1 MGCAAEGVS
10 SLSMEPETNVS
21 FEEQVRRNVDLLYR
35 FVLRR
40 AASVEDAADLTQETL
55 LQACRSAR
63 SFRGESSFRTWLCGI
78 AQNVCRGHYRRLSR
92 RPPLLAADAGDE
104 EREALMELP
113 DRGPSVESFLEER
126 AERDALRAAIDALPP
141 LQREV
146 ILLKDVE
153 GMSYLEISEVLG
165 VPIGT
170 VRSRIHNATA
180 LLMSR
185 VRAATDAPPE
195 AD

>member
-1 MGCAAEGVS
+1 
-10 SLSMEPETNVS
+10 LSMDPETDAP

-104 EREALMELP
+104 ERETLAELP
-113 DRGPSVESFLEER
+113 DPGPSVEALLEER
-126 AERDALRAAIDALPP
+126 AELETLRAAVDALPP
-141 LQREV
+141 LQREI

-153 GMSYLEISEVLG
+153 GMSYREISEILG

-180 LLMSR
+180 LLVAR
-185 VRAATDAPPE
+185 VRAATDLPPE
-195 AD
+195 GD